1 MRAKAM
7 DSQQSRC
14 YDDHMIL
21 LVAFLFLFFQA
32 NDHRPVILAIGDSM
46 TAGYGVDRESAY
58 PAQLEKELKNRGYDY
73 RVVNQG
79 VTGSTTTQALS
90 RLTRGLALQP
100 QIVIIQLGGND
111 VSQGIP
117 RSVARENVRLMIE
130 RFKPGGAKIFFA
142 GGRFPYLD
150 DLARELNVPVIP
162 FLEGVGG
169 HPDLLLTDGIHPTG
183 EGYAIIVQNMLKVIE
198 PVITARR

>member
-1 MRAKAM
+1 MF
-7 DSQQSRC
+7 
-14 YDDHMIL
+14 HIL
-21 LVAFLFLFFQA
+21 ALFALMLQA
-32 NDHRPVILAIGDSM
+32 PAHRPVILAIGDSM
-46 TAGYGVDRESAY
+46 TAGYGVAADASY
-58 PAQLEKELKNRGYDY
+58 PAQLEQELKNRGYDY

-100 QIVIIQLGGND
+100 EIVIIQLGGND

-169 HPDLLLTDGIHPTG
+169 HPDLLLKDGIHPTG